1 LKKTETERQ
10 GEHDGR
16 FRTAARIETLLQ
28 EGNRLRGEAIALQ
41 KDSLEIQKS
50 LVDETRANIVKAG
63 KVNDQALD
71 MQRRARMAAKV
82 ISVSYLFLLCT
93 SAICCFLD

>member
-1 LKKTETERQ
+1 MM
-10 GEHDGR
+10 DDS
-16 FRTAARIETLLQ
+16 ARLAHIEDLLQ

-41 KDSLEIQKS
+41 KESLAMQKS

-71 MQRRARMAAKV
+71 MQRRAKVAAKV
-82 ISVSYLFLLCT
+82 IFSIVFILVVYLSYLLFFRLNLP
-93 SAICCFLD
+93 

>member
-1 LKKTETERQ
+1 MDDSERL
-10 GEHDGR
+10 
-16 FRTAARIETLLQ
+16 ARIETLLQ

-41 KDSLEIQKS
+41 KESLAVQKS

-71 MQRRARMAAKV
+71 IRRARVAAKV
-82 ISVSYLFLLCT
+82 IFGIVFILVVYLSYLLFFRLNLP
-93 SAICCFLD
+93 